1 MIKIMSKNKEKM
13 VYVFE
18 EERVRSTSPRKVWI
32 GTKDKNLE
40 SETETETMKE
50 CCSLTCSHG
59 FFSSLPYIHHNH
71 LPKGKNTYSGL
82 GLPTS
87 IINLENI
94 SILSHGS
101 V

>member
-1 MIKIMSKNKEKM
+1 MSKNKEKM

-18 EERVRSTSPRKVWI
+18 EERVRSTSPRKVRI

-40 SETETETMKE
+40 SETETDHEGILSTDLFPWLLQFT
-50 CCSLTCSHG
+50 SL
-59 FFSSLPYIHHNH
+59 YICHNH
-71 LPKGKNTYSGL
+71 LPKGGNTYSGL

-87 IINLENI
+87 IINLKNT
-94 SILSHGS
+94 SIASHTS

>member
-32 GTKDKNLE
+32 RTNDKNLE
-40 SETETETMKE
+40 SETETETMKK

-59 FFSSLPYIHHNH
+59 KSLPYIHHNH
-71 LPKGKNTYSGL
+71 LPKGGNPYSGL

-94 SILSHGS
+94 SIVSYRS